1 MATYAELAGRTVLIT
16 GGANGI
22 GQAMVEAFHVQGA
35 TVSFC
40 DMDEAGGK
48 RLAKRLAKR
57 VEFTKVN
64 LSREVEIK
72 RWIAKVAKRHS
83 SIDVLI
89 NNAARDPRIKFED
102 VSAKDW
108 DDLFAG
114 NLRGYFLTC
123 REASPHLAKGAS
135 VINFSSITR
144 FNGPE
149 EMSTYVATKAGAIG
163 LSRSLARELG
173 SRRIRVNTISP
184 GWIMTDR
191 QLDEHVTPAIKREL
205 RKIQCIPELNK
216 PDEVAEVA
224 LFLASDASRAVT
236 GQDILVDR
244 GWRHG

>member
-123 REASPHLAKGAS
+123 REASPHLAKGSS

-173 SRRIRVNTISP
+173 PRRIRVNTISP

-205 RKIQCIPELNK
+205 RKIQCIPDLTQ
-216 PDEVAEVA
+216 PDEVADVA

>member
-57 VEFTKVN
+57 AEFTKVN
-64 LSREVEIK
+64 LLRELEIN
-72 RWIAKVAKRHS
+72 RWIAKVAKRHG

-102 VSAKDW
+102 VSSKDW

-114 NLRGYFLTC
+114 NLRAYFLTC
-123 REASPHLAKGAS
+123 REASPHLVKGAS

-173 SRRIRVNTISP
+173 PRRIRVNTISP

-205 RKIQCIPELNK
+205 RKIQCIPDLNQ
-216 PDEVAEVA
+216 PDEVADVA

>member
-16 GGANGI
+16 GGAGGI
-22 GQAMVEAFHVQGA
+22 GQAMVEAFHAQGA
-35 TVSFC
+35 IVSFC
-40 DMDEAGGK
+40 DMDETEE

-64 LSREVEIK
+64 LLREAGIK
-72 RWIAKVAKRHS
+72 RWIAKVTQRHG

-89 NNAARDPRIKFED
+89 NNAARDPRIRFED

-114 NLRGYFLTC
+114 NLRAYFLTC

-135 VINFSSITR
+135 VISFSSITR

-173 SRRIRVNTISP
+173 PRRIRVNTISP

-191 QLDEHVTPAIKREL
+191 QLDEHVTPAIKRSCGENPMHP
-205 RKIQCIPELNK
+205 RPK
-216 PDEVAEVA
+216 P
-224 LFLASDASRAVT
+224 T
-236 GQDILVDR
+236 G
-244 GWRHG
+244 

>member
-57 VEFTKVN
+57 AEFTKVN
-64 LSREVEIK
+64 LLRELEIN
-72 RWIAKVAKRHS
+72 RWIAKVAKRHG

-173 SRRIRVNTISP
+173 PRRIRVNTISP

-205 RKIQCIPELNK
+205 RKIQCIPDLNQ
-216 PDEVAEVA
+216 PDEVADVA

>member
-108 DDLFAG
+108 DDLFAS
-114 NLRGYFLTC
+114 NLRAYFLTC

-173 SRRIRVNTISP
+173 PRRIRVNTISP

-205 RKIQCIPELNK
+205 RKIQCIPDLNQ
-216 PDEVAEVA
+216 PDEVADVA

>member
-1 MATYAELAGRTVLIT
+1 MQNIDFSLDIL
-16 GGANGI
+16 N
-22 GQAMVEAFHVQGA
+22 FHG
-35 TVSFC
+35 SGPL
-40 DMDEAGGK
+40 E
-48 RLAKRLAKR
+48 
-57 VEFTKVN
+57 
-64 LSREVEIK
+64 
-72 RWIAKVAKRHS
+72 
-83 SIDVLI
+83 
-89 NNAARDPRIKFED
+89 FED

-205 RKIQCIPELNK
+205 RKIQCIPDLNQ
-216 PDEVAEVA
+216 PDEVADVA

>member
-1 MATYAELAGRTVLIT
+1 MATYAELAGRVVLIT

-22 GQAMVEAFHVQGA
+22 GQAMVEAFHAQGA
-35 TVSFC
+35 VVSFC
-40 DMDEAGGK
+40 DLDEVGGK

-57 VEFTKVN
+57 IEFAKVN
-64 LSREVEIK
+64 LSREAEIK
-72 RWIAKVAKRHS
+72 RWIAKVAKRHG

-89 NNAARDPRIKFED
+89 NNAARDPRIKFEN
-102 VSAKDW
+102 VSAKEW

-114 NLRGYFLTC
+114 NLRAYFLTC
-123 REASPHLAKGAS
+123 REASPLLAKGAS

-173 SRRIRVNTISP
+173 PRRIRVNTISP

-191 QLDEHVTPAIKREL
+191 QLDEHVTPAVKREL
-205 RKIQCIPELNK
+205 RKLQCIPDLNQ
-216 PDEVAEVA
+216 PDEVADVA

>member
-83 SIDVLI
+83 SIHVLI

-102 VSAKDW
+102 VSAKHW

-205 RKIQCIPELNK
+205 RKIQCIPDLNQ
-216 PDEVAEVA
+216 PDEVADVA

>member
-1 MATYAELAGRTVLIT
+1 MATYAELAERTVLIT

-123 REASPHLAKGAS
+123 REASPHLSKGAS

-205 RKIQCIPELNK
+205 RKIQCIPDLNQ
-216 PDEVAEVA
+216 PDEVADVA

>member
-1 MATYAELAGRTVLIT
+1 MATYAELAGRSVLIT

-22 GQAMVEAFHVQGA
+22 GQAMVEAFHAQGA
-35 TVSFC
+35 VVSFC

-72 RWIAKVAKRHS
+72 RWIAKVARRHS

-102 VSAKDW
+102 VLAKDW

-123 REASPHLAKGAS
+123 REASPHLAKGSS

-173 SRRIRVNTISP
+173 PRRIRVNTISP

-205 RKIQCIPELNK
+205 RKIQCIPDLNQ
-216 PDEVAEVA
+216 PDEVADVA

>member
-57 VEFTKVN
+57 AEFTKLN
-64 LSREVEIK
+64 LLRELEIN
-72 RWIAKVAKRHS
+72 RWIAKVAKRHG

-108 DDLFAG
+108 DDLFAS
-114 NLRGYFLTC
+114 NLRAYFLTC

-173 SRRIRVNTISP
+173 PRRIRVNTISP

-205 RKIQCIPELNK
+205 RKIQCIPDLNQ
-216 PDEVAEVA
+216 PDEVADVA

>member
-57 VEFTKVN
+57 AEFTKVN
-64 LSREVEIK
+64 LLRELEIN
-72 RWIAKVAKRHS
+72 RWIAKVAKRHG

-89 NNAARDPRIKFED
+89 NNAARDPRIKFEN

-108 DDLFAG
+108 DDLFAS
-114 NLRGYFLTC
+114 NLRAYFLTC

-173 SRRIRVNTISP
+173 PRRIRVNTISP

-205 RKIQCIPELNK
+205 RKIQCIPDLNQ
-216 PDEVAEVA
+216 PDEVADVA

>member
-57 VEFTKVN
+57 VEFTKIN

-102 VSAKDW
+102 VSSKDW

-114 NLRGYFLTC
+114 NLRAYFLTC
-123 REASPHLAKGAS
+123 REASPHLVKGAS

-205 RKIQCIPELNK
+205 RKIQCIPDLNQ
-216 PDEVAEVA
+216 PDEVADVA
-224 LFLASDASRAVT
+224 LFLASDASRAVP
-236 GQDILVDR
+236 GQDILVAR

>member
-123 REASPHLAKGAS
+123 REASQHLAKGAS

-173 SRRIRVNTISP
+173 PRRIRVNTISP

-205 RKIQCIPELNK
+205 RKIQCIPDLNQ
-216 PDEVAEVA
+216 PDEVADVA

>member
-1 MATYAELAGRTVLIT
+1 MVTYAELAGRTVLIT

-57 VEFTKVN
+57 AEFTKVN
-64 LSREVEIK
+64 LLRELEIK
-72 RWIAKVAKRHS
+72 RWIAKVAKRHG

-102 VSAKDW
+102 VSSKDW

-114 NLRGYFLTC
+114 NLRAYFLTC

-173 SRRIRVNTISP
+173 PRRIRVNTISP

-205 RKIQCIPELNK
+205 RKIQCIPDLNQ
-216 PDEVAEVA
+216 PDEVADVA

>member
-57 VEFTKVN
+57 AEFTKVN
-64 LSREVEIK
+64 LLRELEIN
-72 RWIAKVAKRHS
+72 RWIAKVAKRHG

-89 NNAARDPRIKFED
+89 NNAARDPRIKFEN

-108 DDLFAG
+108 DDLFAS
-114 NLRGYFLTC
+114 NLRAYFLTC

-173 SRRIRVNTISP
+173 QRRIRVNTISP

-205 RKIQCIPELNK
+205 RKIQCIPDLNQ
-216 PDEVAEVA
+216 PDEVADVA

>member
-57 VEFTKVN
+57 AEFTKVN
-64 LSREVEIK
+64 LLRELEIN
-72 RWIAKVAKRHS
+72 RWIAKVAKRHG

-108 DDLFAG
+108 DDLFAS
-114 NLRGYFLTC
+114 NLRAYFLTC

-173 SRRIRVNTISP
+173 PRRIRVNTISP

-205 RKIQCIPELNK
+205 RKIQCIPDLNQ
-216 PDEVAEVA
+216 PDEVADVA

>member
-1 MATYAELAGRTVLIT
+1 MATYAELSGRTVLIT

-123 REASPHLAKGAS
+123 REASPHLAQGAS

-205 RKIQCIPELNK
+205 RKIQCIPDLNQ
-216 PDEVAEVA
+216 PDEVADVA
-224 LFLASDASRAVT
+224 LFLASNASRAVT